1 MENQE
6 SQESSAN
13 TEVPFDVTE
22 IIADDINTEG
32 IEGMEGIINTST
44 QSRDIYGVQ
53 PKRNKALK
61 LLALHILKHLPEDI
75 LREEPDFSSIK
86 SNEAIQD
93 YGPCIECDTPIL
105 TEDPPRSLMLNVC
118 GDMIHRTCAK
128 GTDKR
133 GTLYCSCGKDD
144 DSDPLL
150 PPPDYDNADL
160 FEEICDKYS
169 EVISKVPLSRV
180 GVTLQTPVV
189 LLPCK
194 HRVHFFCIDSKRK
207 LCPKCPSIYE
217 LEKEGYYISPTIQ
230 ETPRKRKRQE
240 GTHKSSRGTKA
251 QTIIR
256 ELSVFPDS
264 GPSIS
269 APSESSDMGEVSNQ
283 LHKLYYN
290 IDIAETNGDKANRDL
305 VRFYFQFGK
314 ALSRQLAILLQSN
327 LPQTAHTILNEEVK
341 EKLP

>member
-1 MENQE
+1 MEN
-6 SQESSAN
+6 QESSAN

-22 IIADDINTEG
+22 ITADDINTEG

-93 YGPCIECDTPIL
+93 YGPCMECDTPIL

-118 GDMIHRTCAK
+118 GDMIYRTCAK

-150 PPPDYDNADL
+150 PPPDYDDADL
-160 FEEICDKYS
+160 FEEICDKCS
-169 EVISKVPLSRV
+169 EVISKVPLFYQES
-180 GVTLQTPVV
+180 V
-189 LLPCK
+189 LP
-194 HRVHFFCIDSKRK
+194 
-207 LCPKCPSIYE
+207 Y
-217 LEKEGYYISPTIQ
+217 
-230 ETPRKRKRQE
+230 KRQLYCCHASI
-240 GTHKSSRGTKA
+240 GCTSFVS
-251 QTIIR
+251 IV
-256 ELSVFPDS
+256 SVSCVLNARQFMNWKKKGITFHLPFKKRLGKGRDKRANIDPP
-264 GPSIS
+264 G
-269 APSESSDMGEVSNQ
+269 VQ
-283 LHKLYYN
+283 RHKLSF
-290 IDIAETNGDKANRDL
+290 
-305 VRFYFQFGK
+305 VSC
-314 ALSRQLAILLQSN
+314 LSLHLMSYQLDH
-327 LPQTAHTILNEEVK
+327 PP
-341 EKLP
+341 KL

>member
-22 IIADDINTEG
+22 ITADDINTEG

-53 PKRNKALK
+53 PKCNKALK
-61 LLALHILKHLPEDI
+61 LLALHILKHLLEDI

-93 YGPCIECDTPIL
+93 YGPCMECDIPIL

-150 PPPDYDNADL
+150 PPPDYDDADL
-160 FEEICDKYS
+160 FKEICDKCS

-180 GVTLQTPVV
+180 SVTLQTPVV

-194 HRVHFFCIDSKRK
+194 HRVHFFYIDSKRK

-217 LEKEGYYISPTIQ
+217 LEKEGYYISPTI
-230 ETPRKRKRQE
+230 
-240 GTHKSSRGTKA
+240 
-251 QTIIR
+251 
-256 ELSVFPDS
+256 
-264 GPSIS
+264 
-269 APSESSDMGEVSNQ
+269 
-283 LHKLYYN
+283 
-290 IDIAETNGDKANRDL
+290 
-305 VRFYFQFGK
+305 
-314 ALSRQLAILLQSN
+314 
-327 LPQTAHTILNEEVK
+327 
-341 EKLP
+341 